1 MTSNWKKCKLKDLCI
16 DNKGS
21 YGIAASA
28 VEYSENLYT
37 YLRISDITDVGTLS
51 KSDLKS
57 VADTDADKYLLQ
69 PNDIVFARTGGSTGR
84 NYFYDGSDGPLVY
97 AGFLIKFSIN
107 PSLIN
112 PKYLKYYCQSQTYK
126 NWVNS
131 FNTGSTRGN
140 INAQTYGNMD
150 ILVPPR
156 IQQDLLVSV
165 LSAIDDKIELNNSIN
180 NNLEQQSMA
189 LFKQKI
195 IKNCDNNKNG
205 TIGEYCSVKSGYAF
219 KGTWWKDNGV
229 KVIKIK
235 TIDNDSINFNDCS
248 YVSNDKVEFAK
259 DFIVQGGDLLIAM
272 TGATI
277 GKFAIIP
284 KVNEPLLVNQRVG
297 KFFLGS
303 EPLNRLPFLY
313 CSLKQQDIITEIINR
328 GQGSAQPNIS
338 SSDIMT
344 TPCYLPNDYII
355 DEFNELCKTIF
366 ETIITNKYEN
376 ERLIQLRDTLLPKLM
391 FGEIDV
397 SNIEIDEI
405 LDNISTDKL
414 SFGED

>member
-1 MTSNWKKCKLKDLCI
+1 MTSNCELSKLKDYIKNII
-16 DNKGS
+16 DNRGKNPKEYLPAGEYPVLDNYLIKNELYPNLNNVQRYIDAQTFQTFLRGYTKKGMVVITLVGN
-21 YGIAASA
+21 GIGN
-28 VEYSENLYT
+28 VT
-37 YLRISDITDVGTLS
+37 TI
-51 KSDLKS
+51 
-57 VADTDADKYLLQ
+57 
-69 PNDIVFARTGGSTGR
+69 PNDNVVIIQNTIGFEVKKDILFDKFLYYYLIYNQENIKNFDRGSGQP
-84 NYFYDGSDGPLVY
+84 S
-97 AGFLIKFSIN
+97 IKKTDILEMEVQI
-107 PSLIN
+107 PSLE
-112 PKYLKYYCQSQTYK
+112 T
-126 NWVNS
+126 
-131 FNTGSTRGN
+131 
-140 INAQTYGNMD
+140 
-150 ILVPPR
+150 
-156 IQQDLLVSV
+156 QQKIAKV

-180 NNLEQQSMA
+180 NNLEQQAMT

-195 IKNCDNNKNG
+195 IENCNNNKNG
-205 TIGEYCSVKSGYAF
+205 TIGDYCSLKSGYAF
-219 KGTWWKDNGV
+219 KGTWWQDNGV

-235 TIDNDSINFNDCS
+235 TIDNDSINFNDCA
-248 YVSNDKVEFAK
+248 YVSNDKIDFAK

-297 KFFLGS
+297 KFFLGA

-344 TPCYLPNDYII
+344 TPCYLPNEYII

-376 ERLIQLRDTLLPKLM
+376 ERLTQLRDTLLPKLM
-391 FGEIDV
+391 SGEIDV
-397 SNIEIDEI
+397 
-405 LDNISTDKL
+405 DKV
-414 SFGED
+414 EV